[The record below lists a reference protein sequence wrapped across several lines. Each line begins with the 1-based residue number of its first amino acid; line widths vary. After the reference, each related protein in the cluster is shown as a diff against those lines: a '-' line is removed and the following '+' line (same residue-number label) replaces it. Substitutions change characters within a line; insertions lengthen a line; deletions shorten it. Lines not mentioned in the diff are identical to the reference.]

1 MIRHAESTGRAVVI
15 TGITAILN
23 IAALLQNEPSLVFIQ
38 EVIEA

>member
-1 MIRHAESTGRAVVI
+1 MVRPAASTGRAVVI